1 MFCQHSADGSLC
13 SDTVMESESSIWMAM
28 WSATSREPFLDTWR
42 CCTVKTKIK
51 SHNMHYWAKGWVNSL
66 GHWLV
71 LPFTVTDNDI
81 CEMTAASPVI
91 ISGYMKLCRESF
103 LYALVRNIYVSLIN
117 LLSIEVHHFRK
128 WIVLL
133 KSSQTGLQI
142 RFLPFSKFCLKTVHC
157 INYFLTKRWQCFC
170 ICCLKLSTGS
180 L

>member
-103 LYALVRNIYVSLIN
+103 LYALVRNIYVSDKSFIN
-117 LLSIEVHHFRK
+117 RSASLQK
-128 WIVLL
+128 MNCP
-133 KSSQTGLQI
+133 SQIKPNRSANTI
-142 RFLPFSKFCLKTVHC
+142 LPFSKFCLKTVHC